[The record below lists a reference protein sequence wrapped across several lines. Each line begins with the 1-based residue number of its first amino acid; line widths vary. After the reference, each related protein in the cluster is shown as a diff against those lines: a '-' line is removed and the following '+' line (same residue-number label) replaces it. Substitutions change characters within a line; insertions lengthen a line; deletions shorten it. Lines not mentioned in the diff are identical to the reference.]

1 MTGHDLRVNRVTRGD
16 NIGQILISGHRNSQF
31 LITLNQTVLACTSLT
46 LFIWIILGPIFSYF
60 RCLTWNFGNCHHINP
75 ILCHQRFSSP
85 IFCANHCHLD
95 RNIATSPESWWQFSF
110 EPSADLNK
118 VFFHD
123 LIQKTSKIWILK
135 TLVRI
140 FTHFQAFFINPWS
153 RGKHSW
159 LWIGRSGF
167 KSRSQTKN
175 FQNIF

>member
-1 MTGHDLRVNRVTRGD
+1 MWF
-16 NIGQILISGHRNSQF
+16 ILIYF
-31 LITLNQTVLACTSLT
+31 QTKPFQSKLLVPKWCLEARASPHMKFWKIKNFSSSPTGCLALT
-46 LFIWIILGPIFSYF
+46 VPLKAHIHF
-60 RCLTWNFGNCHHINP
+60 INP

-167 KSRSQTKN
+167 KSRSRTEN